1 MFGDA
6 FAAHADRP
14 CLIDG
19 ERTVSYADALA
30 LGRSLIAGLQRQ
42 RAFVVLRCSLSIE
55 AVAAYAALVVD
66 GHVPLLLETD
76 LSRELLEQMVQLYR
90 PDAVIDP
97 LAGGAAPG
105 PGASDPVPLHSDLGV
120 LLTTSGSTGSPKLVR
135 QKASGVRA
143 NAASIAAYLQLGPD
157 ERPLLHLPMSYSY
170 GLSIIHS
177 HLVAG
182 ASICLT
188 RRSVM
193 EPDYWNDLRRVQATS
208 VSGVPFHYTAIRRLG
223 EARLDIPSLTT
234 LTQAGGRL
242 DPKLTAYFAEWANRT
257 GRRFVVMYGQT
268 EAGPR
273 IAYLPPDKA
282 LAAPDAI
289 GVPIPGV
296 QIDLVDENG
305 RPVADGQPGEMVVRS
320 PAVMM
325 GYALQ
330 PADLALG
337 DTLGGALH
345 TGDLAALGEDGLLRV
360 VGRRS
365 RMLKIYGL
373 RINLEEIEQ
382 RLAGLGHA
390 ALCFG
395 EDDKLRVL
403 VEGHGDASDIRKR
416 IVDLFSLPP
425 RGIEVRLGP
434 AAARSASGKI
444 SAAALQQ
451 AWDAASPPTL

>member
-1 MFGDA
+1 MFGDV
-6 FAAHADRP
+6 FATHADRP
-14 CLIDG
+14 CLTDG
-19 ERTVSYADALA
+19 ERTISYADTLA
-30 LGRSLIAGLQRQ
+30 LGRSLIAGLPRP

-55 AVAAYAALVVD
+55 AVAAYAALFVD

-76 LSRELLEQMVQLYR
+76 LSLELLEQMIQLYR
-90 PDAVIDP
+90 PDVVIDP
-97 LAGGAAPG
+97 VAGVATPC
-105 PGASDPVPLHSDLGV
+105 ASDPVALHPDLGV

-143 NAASIAAYLQLGPD
+143 NAESIAAYLSLGPD

-170 GLSIIHS
+170 GLSIINS
-177 HLVAG
+177 HFIAG

-223 EARLDIPSLTT
+223 ETRLEIPSLTT

-273 IAYLPPDKA
+273 IAYLPPEKA
-282 LAAPDAI
+282 LEAADAI

-296 QIDLVDENG
+296 QIDLVDEDG

-325 GYALQ
+325 GYALA

-345 TGDLAALGEDGLLRV
+345 TGDLAARGEDGLLRV

-365 RMLKIYGL
+365 RILKIYGL

-382 RLAGLGHA
+382 RLASLGHA

-403 VEGHGDASDIRKR
+403 VEGDGDAGDIRKR

-434 AAARSASGKI
+434 PAARSASGKI

-451 AWDAASPPTL
+451 AWDAASAPTL